1 MEALKSLLESDVIS
15 EAMKQ
20 EIEEAWNSKV
30 EENRLA
36 VTSELREEFAKKYEH
51 DKGVMIEAIDAMM
64 TEKLS
69 EEMAEF
75 AEDRKQLAEQKA
87 KYAVAMKENA
97 NLMSQFVTETLAKE
111 VGELHEDQKA
121 MANKFTVLEEFVVEQ
136 LAKEIA
142 EFNEDKKDLAETKVR
157 LVREGKAHFE
167 KVRKDFIERSAKT
180 ISETVDSAL
189 RSEIGQLKEDI
200 DAARQN
206 DFGRKIFEA
215 FANEYMGSHLNEKSE
230 AKKLL
235 KVVDAKDKQIAE
247 AKELAV
253 KAKTIAEA
261 KDAEVKRLVEAQER
275 SKVMNELIGPLS
287 KDQKDIMTD
296 LLESVQTNRL
306 RSAFDKYLPAVIDGN
321 TPAKQKATLTEGKEV
336 TGNREENKNSSR
348 TAVDSNVIDI
358 KRLAG
363 LN

>member
-167 KVRKDFIERSAKT
+167 KVRKDFIERSAKA

-247 AKELAV
+247 AKDLAV

-275 SKVMNELIGPLS
+275 STVMNELIGPLS

-296 LLESVQTNRL
+296 LLESVQTAKL
-306 RSAFDKYLPAVIDGN
+306 RSAFDKYLPSVIDGQS
-321 TPAKQKATLTEGKEV
+321 PAKQKAQLTEAKEI
-336 TGNREENKNSSR
+336 TGNKEIQSSNSPS
-348 TAVDSNVIDI
+348 DHNVVDI

-363 LN
+363 I